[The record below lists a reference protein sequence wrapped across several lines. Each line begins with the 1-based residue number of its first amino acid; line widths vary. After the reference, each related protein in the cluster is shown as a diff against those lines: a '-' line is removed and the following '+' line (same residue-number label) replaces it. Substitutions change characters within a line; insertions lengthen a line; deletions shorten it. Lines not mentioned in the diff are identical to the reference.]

1 MKLQRVTIRNVVFVL
16 ATVSVLSFGCKSSG
30 DKSADASTAPK
41 IDSNKT
47 TVVNVNWH
55 LFSIPSPI
63 QTAFLIQKS
72 GATYDKTI
80 LNPAAKSANYSS
92 NFQKAINLGVYGA
105 DLGYVT
111 MYDQPQ
117 DAIAYLHSVKT
128 LADALGVSSAFD
140 KQTLDRFQKNI
151 GNKDS
156 LLMLVSVAY
165 RESDAYLKNNQRN
178 NVSGLILAGGW
189 IESLNFATDV
199 LKTKNTTEIQ
209 NRIADQKT
217 SLQSLIAMLTPYT
230 ADDADSKKLVDNL
243 NDLSKLFDAVQ
254 IDYQFVSPTVD
265 VPNKT
270 TTVNSKSDVKITPEQ
285 IQAITQKIQSIRTQI
300 VG

>member
-1 MKLQRVTIRNVVFVL
+1 MKIRLLQIKSISLIL
-16 ATVSVLSFGCKSSG
+16 AAFSLLSFGCKSSG
-30 DKSADASTAPK
+30 DKSSDASTAPK

-47 TVVNVNWH
+47 TVVNVNGH

-80 LNPAAKSANYSS
+80 LNPAQKTANYTS
-92 NFQKAINLGVYGA
+92 NFQKAINLGIYGA

-117 DAIAYLHSVKT
+117 DAIAYLHSVKG
-128 LADALGVSSAFD
+128 LADALGVSSAFS
-140 KQTLDRFQKNI
+140 KETLERFEKNI

-189 IESLNFATDV
+189 IESLNFATIV
-199 LKTKNTTEIQ
+199 SKTKNTTEIQ

-217 SLQSLIAMLTPYT
+217 SLQSLIAMLTPY
-230 ADDADSKKLVDNL
+230 ADDADYKKLVDNL
-243 NDLSKLFDAVQ
+243 NDLSKLFETVQ
-254 IDYQFVSPTVD
+254 INYEYIKPTVD

-270 TTVNSKSDVKITPEQ
+270 TTINSKSDVKITSEQ